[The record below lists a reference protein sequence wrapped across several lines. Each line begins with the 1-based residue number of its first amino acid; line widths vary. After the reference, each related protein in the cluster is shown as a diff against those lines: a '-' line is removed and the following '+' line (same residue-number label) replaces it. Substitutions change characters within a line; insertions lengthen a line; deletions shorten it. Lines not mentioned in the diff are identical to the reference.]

1 MESIIISCLLCV
13 LVAFFVR
20 FVNYCIGDPR
30 VLEDGNTN
38 VYVGRIFSFYGLWL
52 TSKYNAHYNKQV
64 ERWNDELSKLKDPTQ
79 QDIQAITANIKP
91 TIYSALGMCPVCFGT
106 WISTIAWLFT
116 LPCFELSFFWIIFCV
131 PTSTILAIRIKV

>member
-1 MESIIISCLLCV
+1 MENIIIICLLCA

-38 VYVGRIFSFYGLWL
+38 VFVGRIFSFYGLWL

-64 ERWNDELSKLKDPTQ
+64 ERWNEQLSKLTNPTEAE
-79 QDIQAITANIKP
+79 IQAITANIKP
-91 TIYSALGMCPVCFGT
+91 SVYSMLGMCPVCFGT
-106 WISTIAWLFT
+106 WLSLASWIAICAVFQ
-116 LPCFELSFFWIIFCV
+116 LSFFWIIFCV
-131 PTSTILAIRIKV
+131 PTSTILAVRIKV